1 MSFSIKLG
9 NFLYKNAFFLY
20 RPLYYLF
27 KKKQDKFEIALLKKL
42 IRPGAQVVDIGAN
55 IGFYAGLISEL
66 CGEAGTV
73 HCFEP
78 DHINFKYL
86 EKACTGKKNITLN
99 QKAVSSKTEVLKFYT
114 SPSLNVDH
122 RSYEPEHYASV
133 TEVPAVALDDY
144 LKAYPGAVDLI
155 KIDIQGFEM
164 QALQGML
171 NCLNQNKDIVLISEF
186 WPYGLQNAGSS
197 ATAYY
202 TALQELGFQIW
213 LFNENELVNFDLQK
227 AGSLEKLGEAHYF
240 NILASRKHVH

>member
-1 MSFSIKLG
+1 MSFSIKFG

-27 KKKQDKFEIALLKKL
+27 KNKQDKFEIDLLKKL
-42 IRPGAQVVDIGAN
+42 IRPGARVMDIGAN
-55 IGFYAGLISEL
+55 IGFYAGIISEL
-66 CGEAGTV
+66 CGESGNL

-78 DHINFKYL
+78 DRINFKYL
-86 EKACTGKKNITLN
+86 QKACIGKKNIILN
-99 QKAVSSKTEVLKFYT
+99 QKAVSAKTEVLKFYT
-114 SPSLNVDH
+114 SPALNVDH

-133 TEVPAVALDDY
+133 TEVAAVALDDY

-186 WPYGLQNAGSS
+186 WPYGLQKAGSS
-197 ATAYY
+197 ASAYY
-202 TALQELGFQIW
+202 TALKGIGFQIW
-213 LFNENELVNFDLQK
+213 LFDGNQLLSFDLQRV
-227 AGSLEKLGEAHYF
+227 ASLEKLGEAHYF